1 MAGDPRVLGLL
12 EEMLDAGKTPEEVCR
27 DCPELLAEVRERWR
41 EFRLIDA
48 AVVELLPGLRTTP
61 GVGAVT
67 PVPPAADL
75 PQVPGYELFGEVGRG
90 GMGVVYRA
98 RDLSLDRD
106 VAVKLLQDGYPA
118 DSPIA
123 RRFTDEARIT
133 AQLQHPGVPAV
144 YRVGTLP
151 DGRPFLAMKLIKG
164 RTLAALLGER
174 PDPAADRGRFVAIFE
189 HVCQAVAYAHSL
201 RVIHR
206 DLKPSNVMVGK
217 FGEVQV
223 MDWGLAKVLP
233 GDGSAASGP
242 RGAAAG
248 GRRDGDPHPTDRGV
262 RHPGRGREPD
272 PADPRRERARDPGV
286 HGPGAGRRGGGPAGR
301 AVRRVRAGG
310 RPVRGPDR
318 QAAVHR
324 PGRGPDRSAR
334 RWPPTW
340 PTPTP
345 GWPPAGPSRS
355 WWPCA

>member
-1 MAGDPRVLGLL
+1 EGPVAWGG
-12 EEMLDAGKTPEEVCR
+12 GSPECLSEVGR
-27 DCPELLAEVRERWR
+27 RWQ
-41 EFRLIDA
+41 EFCGIDEK
-48 AVVELLPGLRTTP
+48 VGELLPGLRTLPQPDAT
-61 GVGAVT
+61 A

-75 PQVPGYELFGEVGRG
+75 PQVPGYELLGEVGRG
-90 GMGVVYRA
+90 GMGVVHRA

-144 YRVGTLP
+144 YRMGALP
-151 DGRPFLAMKLIKG
+151 DSRPFLAMRLIKG

-223 MDWGLAKVLP
+223 M
-233 GDGSAASGP
+233 
-242 RGAAAG
+242 
-248 GRRDGDPHPTDRGV
+248 
-262 RHPGRGREPD
+262 
-272 PADPRRERARDPGV
+272 
-286 HGPGAGRRGGGPAGR
+286 
-301 AVRRVRAGG
+301 
-310 RPVRGPDR
+310 
-318 QAAVHR
+318 
-324 PGRGPDRSAR
+324 
-334 RWPPTW
+334 
-340 PTPTP
+340 
-345 GWPPAGPSRS
+345 
-355 WWPCA
+355 